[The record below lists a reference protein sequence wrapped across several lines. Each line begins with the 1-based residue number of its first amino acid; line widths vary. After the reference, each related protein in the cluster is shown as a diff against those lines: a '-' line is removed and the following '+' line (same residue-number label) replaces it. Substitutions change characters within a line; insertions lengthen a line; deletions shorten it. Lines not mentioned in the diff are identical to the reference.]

1 MGKGVGAKQGE
12 VCGLKNYSHCV
23 FILLALWKQLISFK
37 LHIPI
42 KVQGSC
48 EVLSRT
54 EDVGTADLTN
64 KNGEQGIYFRIS
76 NKQLKNMYF
85 LCNA

>member
-1 MGKGVGAKQGE
+1 MWAKKLQP
-12 VCGLKNYSHCV
+12 LCV
-23 FILLALWKQLISFK
+23 HSFGS
-37 LHIPI
+37 LEATNIFQVAHPI

-76 NKQLKNMYF
+76 NKQLKNIYF